1 MDTGIDVK
9 KRLNELAEKAYREN
23 RYVFTDFLNISQM
36 SEYYGILKKTGES
49 EKEYSDINESN
60 SFEKFVGGLNLSSE
74 GVIGQVDCRAFG
86 GTQGCERC
94 VVRFGSLEMFGYE
107 EPYPITLLRIYPAM
121 AKYAEQLTHRD
132 YLGSLIGLG
141 LEREKIGDIVI
152 PRGADGA
159 RSGDNSEKSG
169 SSEAKKSAKKIKGA
183 VYVFVIESIADY
195 IIENLG
201 YVKHTNVRVE
211 RCDEVPEEVVP
222 HLEEMSVIVSSN
234 RIDAIVAKLY
244 NLSREQSLK
253 LFVEGKVFLNGITMT
268 SNARP
273 LKAGDTISVRGY
285 GKFIFDGEGGSTRKE
300 KLYVNVKKYV

>member
-9 KRLNELAEKAYREN
+9 KRLKELSEKAYREN
-23 RYVFTDFLNISQM
+23 RYVFTDFLNVAQLSAYFEM
-36 SEYYGILKKTGES
+36 VENVGGSTDDHA
-49 EKEYSDINESN
+49 SDID
-60 SFEKFVGGLNLSSE
+60 GM
-74 GVIGQVDCRAFG
+74 IGQMQCKAFG
-86 GTQGCERC
+86 GTSGCERC
-94 VVRFGSLEMFGYE
+94 VVRFGSVDLLGYE
-107 EPYPITLLRIYPAM
+107 EPYPITLLKIYPAM

-152 PRGADGA
+152 PRVSD
-159 RSGDNSEKSG
+159 SDNAEGNG
-169 SSEAKKSAKKIKGA
+169 SSEVKKSAKKAQGA
-183 VYVFVIESIADY
+183 VYVFVIETIADY

-211 RCDEVPEEVVP
+211 KCDEVPEEVVP
-222 HLEEMSVIVSSN
+222 HLEDVSVIVSSN

-273 LKAGDTISVRGY
+273 LKAGDTISVRGF

-300 KLYVNVKKYV
+300 KLYVNVRKYV

>member
-9 KRLNELAEKAYREN
+9 KRLKELSEKAYREN
-23 RYVFTDFLNISQM
+23 RYVFTDFLNVAQLSAYFEM
-36 SEYYGILKKTGES
+36 V
-49 EKEYSDINESN
+49 EKVGGSTDDQASDID
-60 SFEKFVGGLNLSSE
+60 GM
-74 GVIGQVDCRAFG
+74 IGQMHCKAFG
-86 GTQGCERC
+86 GTSGCERC
-94 VVRFGSLEMFGYE
+94 VVRFGSVDLLGYE
-107 EPYPITLLRIYPAM
+107 EPYPITLLKIYPAM

-152 PRGADGA
+152 PRVSD
-159 RSGDNSEKSG
+159 SDNAEGNG
-169 SSEAKKSAKKIKGA
+169 SSEVKKSAKKAQGA
-183 VYVFVIESIADY
+183 VYVFVIETIADY

-211 RCDEVPEEVVP
+211 KCDEVPEEVVP
-222 HLEEMSVIVSSN
+222 HLEDVSVIVSSN

-273 LKAGDTISVRGY
+273 LKAGDTISVRGF

-300 KLYVNVKKYV
+300 KLYVNVRKYV

>member
-152 PRGADGA
+152 PAPK
-159 RSGDNSEKSG
+159 E
-169 SSEAKKSAKKIKGA
+169 KGA

-222 HLEEMSVIVSSN
+222 HLEEMYVIVSSN